1 MAYYHCILLD
11 MDGTLLDFE
20 AAEHKALVETFEHF
34 GLPTDH
40 ETEQT
45 YIQINKELWA
55 ALEKG
60 QIKREKLMTE
70 RFARLLKKLGLKGSP
85 AEMGRWYLNQLAT
98 HPDIIPGALE
108 AVRELSEVATL
119 AIVSNGVAKVQESRL
134 AASGLEPY
142 MDEVFISEKIGVEK
156 PNRRFFEHVLKTL
169 GIEQREKVLVVGDSL
184 SADIKGG
191 QNAGLA
197 TCWCNFTEQ
206 AEPSQNK
213 PTYTI
218 RTLQDLYSI
227 VMEEDEL
234 QNVGL
239 KHRKHQFSVQ

>member
-1 MAYYHCILLD
+1 MAYYHCILFD

-20 AAEHKALVETFEHF
+20 AAEHKALLDTFRQF

-40 ETEQT
+40 ETEQLYVT
-45 YIQINKELWA
+45 INKELWA

-60 QIKREKLMTE
+60 QIKRDKLLVE
-70 RFARLLKKLGLKGSP
+70 RFAQLLKKLGMQGNA
-85 AEMGRWYLNQLAT
+85 AEMGRWYLNQLAMY
-98 HPDIIPGALE
+98 PDAIPNALE
-108 AVRELSEVATL
+108 AIRELSEVATL
-119 AIVSNGVAKVQESRL
+119 AIVSNGVAKVQQSRL
-134 AASGLEPY
+134 KASGLEPY
-142 MDEVFISEKIGVEK
+142 MDDVFISEKIGVEK

-197 TCWCNFTEQ
+197 TCWCNFNDQ
-206 AEPSQNK
+206 PEPTQNK

-218 RTLQDLYSI
+218 QSLQDLYSI

-239 KHRKHQFSVQ
+239 THRKHQF